1 MNGAPATTKT
11 LTFPPPAA
19 TPQDTD
25 LDAMLAE
32 AAAPATPPVR
42 AAKPDAHGIRKIRY
56 SHDAMIDAILQNP
69 WISQNDIAAM
79 FGYTAAWVSLVI
91 ASDAFQAKL
100 AERKEEL
107 IDPAIRATIEER
119 FKGVVIQSLDVL
131 SRKLENPNVDAE
143 VAIRVMEGAAKA
155 LGYGAKSAP
164 AVAVQTN
171 FVVQV
176 PTKDATPT
184 AWAARVSPPNAAAIL
199 NEVHTETPSA

>member
-11 LTFPPPAA
+11 LTFPPAQPLPADPA
-19 TPQDTD
+19 
-25 LDAMLAE
+25 LDALMEQAS
-32 AAAPATPPVR
+32 APATPPVR
-42 AAKPDAHGIRKIRY
+42 AEKPDAHGIRKIRY
-56 SHDAMIDAILQNP
+56 SHDAMIDVILQNP

-107 IDPAIRATIEER
+107 VDPAIRATIEER

-155 LGYGAKSAP
+155 LGYGAKSAAP
-164 AVAVQTN
+164 VSVQTN

-176 PTKDATPT
+176 PAKDATPS
-184 AWAARVSPPNAAAIL
+184 AWAARVSPPNAAELL